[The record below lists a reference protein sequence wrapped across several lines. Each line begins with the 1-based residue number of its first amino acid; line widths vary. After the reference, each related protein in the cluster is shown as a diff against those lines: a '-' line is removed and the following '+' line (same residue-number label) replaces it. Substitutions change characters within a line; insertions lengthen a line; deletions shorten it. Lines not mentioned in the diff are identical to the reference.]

1 MTVTYDSHRGWP
13 SGSHPALA
21 LEDKFEIVKEIGDG
35 SFGSVCLGRTR
46 SAGAHLVRR
55 GTMVGRAILLSPAP
69 THTATGCH
77 QDDEEDI

>member
-1 MTVTYDSHRGWP
+1 MTVTYDSYRGWP
-13 SGSHPALA
+13 SGSHPALS

-55 GTMVGRAILLSPAP
+55 GTMVCLI
-69 THTATGCH
+69 TAYPVDLC
-77 QDDEEDI
+77 